1 MTKAVSGLSA
11 LQSALL
17 LQDGC
22 TDNCSQ
28 QACRSAGDW
37 RRDDEDEAATKLP
50 IARGG
55 ALQECQRWRFQSKVD
70 GTGFPTFQAPAIGI
84 GGRVWPVSLVL
95 GSVLQQR
102 LPSIAT
108 SRRPLKVLEL
118 GCGCGLVGLSLARQ
132 GHSVVLTDIPA
143 LLPLMRANV
152 AAAASKSVDVTRNSA
167 AAAEA
172 AWSEIAGTS
181 KAVAPA
187 WESLPDSGAVAS
199 DVLVWG
205 DVADARRI
213 CNPDTVLVFAH
224 ANREDETAESVEE
237 TFEDTFES
245 LGVLESVETIDPP
258 ELGAKPRQA
267 TVFAFRVRQGAASTL
282 GLKKEDLSEADQDSD
297 RPRDRSEMCTVCGGP
312 ISAVLRQRRGVCDPC
327 MSEF

>member
-213 CNPDTVLVFAH
+213 QQ
-224 ANREDETAESVEE
+224 
-237 TFEDTFES
+237 
-245 LGVLESVETIDPP
+245 LGPFDLIV
-258 ELGAKPRQA
+258 GADV
-267 TVFAFRVRQGAASTL
+267 T
-282 GLKKEDLSEADQDSD
+282 
-297 RPRDRSEMCTVCGGP
+297 
-312 ISAVLRQRRGVCDPC
+312 
-327 MSEF
+327 